1 MLAKKLIEHISQF
14 SSNVAKGV
22 TSVTA
27 QVHDWISMS
36 SNEVLVV
43 SVSRR
48 NNEPSDRAR
57 NATCIAII
65 ESVSRRQR
73 EVSGSRAVVVRA
85 RPVLTIWISKS
96 FLPMIESF
104 RLTPG

>member
-48 NNEPSDRAR
+48 NNEPFDRAR